1 MKWWRSTAACAAA
14 CVALCAQATG
24 TAPSE
29 NSELQWLERLQSA
42 PTRVN
47 YHGVFVYQQ
56 GDQVQS
62 SRITHIADASGSR
75 ERLEVLDGQ
84 PREYLRHDDEVRCL
98 LPELKQIL
106 VERAGSRESFPALI
120 LSSAKEITAHYT
132 LRKVGGE
139 RVAGQETDALELTP
153 RDAWRFGYRF
163 WADRATGLPL
173 KAQTINEKGEVVE
186 QIAFSEIRIGQG
198 VDRSQLKS
206 RLNTEG
212 WRVENLPPQPV
223 TAIPWKI
230 ESPVPGFKKVREVR
244 RSFGGHPNVLQ
255 IVFSDGLAAVS
266 IFIEPLRD
274 GQSTQDTAATK
285 GAINMLGKRL
295 GNDWMTV
302 LGEVPA
308 PTLRQ
313 FANAVEPQPAAKP

>member
-1 MKWWRSTAACAAA
+1 MSWRLLITACTAAG
-14 CVALCAQATG
+14 VALFVPRVGA
-24 TAPSE
+24 APSD
-29 NSELQWLERLQSA
+29 SDLQWLERLQSA
-42 PTRVN
+42 PARTN

-84 PREYLRHDDEVRCL
+84 PREYLRHDDELRCL
-98 LPELKQIL
+98 MPDLKQIV
-106 VERAGSRESFPALI
+106 VERSGKREGFPALI
-120 LSSAKEITAHYT
+120 QSSAKEIVAVYS
-132 LRKVGGE
+132 LRRVGGE
-139 RVAGQETDALELTP
+139 RIAGIETDAIELTP

-173 KAQTINEKGEVVE
+173 KVQTVNEKGEVVE
-186 QIAFSEIRIGQG
+186 QIAFSEIRIGAG
-198 VDRSQLKS
+198 VDRSQLKT

-212 WRVENLPPQPV
+212 WRVENTQTETV
-223 TAIPWKI
+223 TSVPWKI

-244 RSFGGHPNVLQ
+244 RSFKGHANVLQ

-266 IFIEPLRD
+266 VFIEPLRE
-274 GQSTQDTAATK
+274 GQSTQETAAAK
-285 GAINMLGKRL
+285 GAINMIGKRV
-295 GNDWMTV
+295 GNDWITV

-313 FANAVEPQPAAKP
+313 FANAVEAQPANAKP